1 MTKSSE
7 HSPNSENSSGE
18 AMLNIPK
25 SPGVMINP
33 GFKDD
38 PFLNSDGKQRKFFA
52 NSQDRKNFLYIFLA
66 LVIFLVIFILLEFK
80 QAKDAKLEKESTP
93 PVPAQTN

>member
-7 HSPNSENSSGE
+7 HSPDSENSSGE
-18 AMLNIPK
+18 AILNIPK
-25 SPGVMINP
+25 SPGVVINH
-33 GFKDD
+33 GFRDD
-38 PFLNSDGKQRKFFA
+38 PSLNSDGKQRKFFA

-66 LVIFLVIFILLEFK
+66 LVIFLVIFILLECK
-80 QAKDAKLEKESTP
+80 QAKDAKLEKESAP